1 MNTPPIAVS
10 AATIEG
16 MHLARLVDDF
26 MDLLRDSEGDDPGVA
41 RLTPTAYPDD
51 DDAAAVFASA
61 TRADLLDRRL
71 HDARVMRT
79 ALQVFDPDAEVT
91 DEGARVPR
99 DVVVRREDVDAWL
112 RTLTAIRLV
121 IATRLGITD
130 DEPDVGGDG
139 QAVYDWLGYRL
150 ELLIEAV
157 DESDADALR

>member
-1 MNTPPIAVS
+1 MNTTPITVS
-10 AATIEG
+10 VATIEG

-26 MDLLRDSEGDDPGVA
+26 MGVLRDSEQDDPGVA
-41 RLTPTAYPDD
+41 RLTPNAYPDD
-51 DDAAAVFASA
+51 DDAAAAFASA

-71 HDARVMRT
+71 HDARTVR
-79 ALQVFDPDAEVT
+79 ASLQMFDPDAEVT
-91 DEGARVPR
+91 DADARISR
-99 DVVVRREDVDAWL
+99 DVVVRRDHVDAWL

>member
-1 MNTPPIAVS
+1 MNTPPVTLSVS
-10 AATIEG
+10 TIEG

-26 MDLLRDSEGDDPGVA
+26 VELLREGEGDDPGVA
-41 RLTPTAYPDD
+41 RLTPNAYPDD
-51 DDAAAVFASA
+51 EGASAAFASA

-71 HDARVMRT
+71 HDARTMR
-79 ALQVFDPDAEVT
+79 ASLEDFDPDAEVT
-91 DEGARVPR
+91 DEDARKPR
-99 DVVVRREDVDAWL
+99 DVLVRRGEVDAWL

-130 DEPDVGGDG
+130 EEPDVGGDG

-157 DESDADALR
+157 DETDADALR